1 MQPSRQKRHRD
12 QEIRLA
18 HELKA
23 LHQAISNKKQN
34 QLLGVEQHLQQ
45 HNAVGQQRSP
55 IAEIHKLPINRIV
68 RVGHR
73 LIPLILRRHPSVPAM
88 EIARPI
94 ALTVAGAMDLTLVEA
109 ATRARRHSRVR
120 PSNAVAL
127 LSGAQ
132 YPNGVPLPNEVRPS
146 NGALLHNAG
155 PLLSVQVSRDQAY
168 RDITVGAERQHA
180 PGLQQAA
187 VLPETGLSRIVQQH
201 HNGHQSAAPLW

>member
-1 MQPSRQKRHRD
+1 MQPSRQKRHRER
-12 QEIRLA
+12 EIRLA

-45 HNAVGQQRSP
+45 HNAMGQQRSP

-94 ALTVAGAMDLTLVEA
+94 ALTVAGVMDLTLVEA
-109 ATRARRHSRVR
+109 ATRARRHSRVW

-146 NGALLHNAG
+146 NGALLHNAR
-155 PLLSVQVSRDQAY
+155 VSRDQAY
-168 RDITVGAERQHA
+168 RDITVEAERQHA

-187 VLPETGLSRIVQQH
+187 VLPETGLSRIVQHH
-201 HNGHQSAAPLW
+201 HNGRRSAAPPW